1 MSEYQCDHC
10 NQEVP
15 NGDGLYLGDARVCE
29 KCYMTCHQC
38 GSPTNDDESIIWV
51 SMSDGK
57 DAVRICFTCCAPDT
71 SDDDEE
77 EYE

>member
-29 KCYMTCHQC
+29 KCYMTCNEC
-38 GSPTNDDESIIWV
+38 GSLTTDDESSLWMSV
-51 SMSDGK
+51 SDMKPHSR
-57 DAVRICFTCCAPDT
+57 VCFTCCPPDL
-71 SDDDEE
+71 DEDYE